1 LAANSAIECCRIRW
15 RVFLETALLCISY
28 VFYQSEHIASVFL
41 TRKFRITKKC
51 GRDRRC
57 RGRRRRRIALL
68 SLDVIHNKG
77 EFQPTPNKLEQ
88 TLTPNHGT

>member
-1 LAANSAIECCRIRW
+1 MLQNSLAGISGNCASRHQLC
-15 RVFLETALLCISY
+15 FLIN
-28 VFYQSEHIASVFL
+28 QNIASVFL

-57 RGRRRRRIALL
+57 SSLRRQRIALL